1 MPVCVRVCTGNVCCS
16 RNRRYYSPCRWSLWD
31 RNIMMGC
38 VFVLENGQI
47 LLSENSRCV
56 YVIIRCM
63 GMCGAIEECLCFKVM
78 NVCLCVCR
86 RHRSYCVSTESWWG
100 LFWRTAGWC
109 GYSWRE
115 EPLCPVCEK
124 KIPVSVWQRTTG
136 ETKSYRQHL

>member
-1 MPVCVRVCTGNVCCS
+1 
-16 RNRRYYSPCRWSLWD
+16 
-31 RNIMMGC
+31 MMGC

-86 RHRSYCVSTESWWG
+86 RHRSYCVSTES
-100 LFWRTAGWC
+100 
-109 GYSWRE
+109 
-115 EPLCPVCEK
+115 
-124 KIPVSVWQRTTG
+124 
-136 ETKSYRQHL
+136 